1 MGYELMSY
9 DDCYFPMIFPIP
21 YALKVGLLRV
31 ISFRRVFSFAQNFDT
46 SGTFAFLAEFL
57 S

>member
-31 ISFRRVFSFAQNFDT
+31 TSFRRVFSFAQNFDT